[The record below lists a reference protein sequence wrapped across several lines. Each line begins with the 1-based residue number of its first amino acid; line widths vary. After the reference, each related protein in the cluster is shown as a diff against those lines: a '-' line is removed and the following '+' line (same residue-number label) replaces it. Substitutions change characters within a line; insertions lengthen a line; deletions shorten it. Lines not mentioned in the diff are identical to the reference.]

1 MRTRFARRI
10 AGLFVYA
17 ALAVPFSGAGDAF
30 ALPLSSVDAAC
41 RQITA
46 RLVGVTA
53 RECIA
58 SGLTAAPAATVQGQP
73 ILYRDYLATSRRS
86 TPKRILLIGG
96 MHGDELSSVSVSFD
110 WMRRLKAEK
119 FQPFHWRVVP
129 AVNPDGM
136 LKTVPSR
143 ANARGV
149 DLNRN
154 FPTQRWTEL
163 APKYWEEKTR
173 RDVRRWPGPKPASEP
188 ETRWLVQ
195 QIKSFRP
202 DAIVSVHAPYGVLD
216 FDGPRTPPRK
226 LGFLNLSELGTY
238 PGSLGSYAGVELG
251 MPVIT
256 LELPHSNNMPTP
268 SQSARIWTDLLTWL
282 DANLP
287 KGEPPLYQR
296 LADQNWARNAP

>member
-1 MRTRFARRI
+1 MSTRFARRI
-10 AGLFVYA
+10 AGLFVSA
-17 ALAVPFSGAGDAF
+17 AILVPAGGAS
-30 ALPLSSVDAAC
+30 ALPLMPVDAAC

-58 SGLTAAPAATVQGQP
+58 SGLQAAAAATVHAQP

-96 MHGDELSSVSVSFD
+96 IHGDELSSVSVSFD
-110 WMRRLKAEK
+110 WMRRLAAEK
-119 FQPFHWRVVP
+119 FQPFHWRVIP
-129 AVNPDGM
+129 AANPDGM
-136 LKTVPSR
+136 LKAVPSR

-154 FPTQRWTEL
+154 FPTPRWREE

-173 RDVRRWPGPKPASEP
+173 KDVRRWPGPAPASEP

-226 LGFLNLSELGTY
+226 LGFLNLNELGTY
-238 PGSLGSYAGVELG
+238 PGSLGNYAGVELG
-251 MPVIT
+251 IPVIT
-256 LELPHSNNMPTP
+256 LELPHSNDMPTP

-282 DANLP
+282 DKNLP